1 MIKCYHISIYI
12 YYVYI
17 YIKTYEYMNYFVYIY
32 YKHNF
37 QLLFKYIVSINP
49 YLHKYIYIG
58 KEKKLSIKNIN

>member
-1 MIKCYHISIYI
+1 
-12 YYVYI
+12 
-17 YIKTYEYMNYFVYIY
+17 MNYFVYIY